1 MPTAFTERIEK
12 GEITNFKDFAKL
24 CTRAFSA
31 AIHMRDES
39 LDSSYRKR
47 YVDPYYLES
56 LDEVKHELLFLEQYP
71 HEAYESEKKKIIEDL
86 EFCEK
91 EISKRLENKKLVDK
105 IFKEANEWVVPT
117 DEHIGFRNFV
127 MEQLSYA
134 QKDCDISYYD
144 ERISE
149 LKNRLETMS
158 LDVFL
163 KEKYDE
169 LKKDFEYSSKKLKEQ
184 EENCEESNIWIEALF
199 KSLGEL

>member
-127 MEQLSYA
+127 IFLLIVLVVY
-134 QKDCDISYYD
+134 KFLYNFYLTLICYF
-144 ERISE
+144 
-149 LKNRLETMS
+149 
-158 LDVFL
+158 VFL
-163 KEKYDE
+163 RV
-169 LKKDFEYSSKKLKEQ
+169 LLHV
-184 EENCEESNIWIEALF
+184 
-199 KSLGEL
+199 